1 MTSFERYGI
10 IKKVRKSSNDYR
22 RKEETELSII
32 YEHWKYIVKHIWFVL
47 PFALIPSLFLALTI
61 DYAGIAEFFGG
72 LFTGKP
78 VTDFSDIYSVWSL
91 IDFDSALKIIYGVC
105 AILTT
110 IVAVELLLAFVEKHM
125 RIGKRTLSG
134 LWEQFFGHVL
144 PVLFTILL
152 AFAAY
157 EIWALVLSAMLY
169 AVAAIESAVAVALL
183 SFLVIMI
190 FLAVMVYVISIFY
203 LWLPCMLMTGF
214 GPYHALLY
222 SYQLVVGVREKLI
235 LSILM
240 SFVPALLLFL
250 GISFLPTFVA
260 TIFGFIFIVVLF
272 LSFCVR
278 METFYFETDKL
289 DREDLLRS
297 YLEL

>member
-1 MTSFERYGI
+1 M
-10 IKKVRKSSNDYR
+10 
-22 RKEETELSII
+22 SII

-47 PFALIPSLFLALTI
+47 RFAICSVAFLGADHRLCRDCRFLRRTF
-61 DYAGIAEFFGG
+61 Y
-72 LFTGKP
+72 GKP

-144 PVLFTILL
+144 PVLFTVLL

-157 EIWALVLSAMLY
+157 ELWALILSAMLY
-169 AVAAIESAVAVALL
+169 AVAAIESGVAVALL
-183 SFLVIMI
+183 SFLVIFI
-190 FLAVMVYVISIFY
+190 FLAVMVYVVSIFY

-214 GPYHALLY
+214 RAV
-222 SYQLVVGVREKLI
+222 SC
-235 LSILM
+235 
-240 SFVPALLLFL
+240 A
-250 GISFLPTFVA
+250 A
-260 TIFGFIFIVVLF
+260 LF
-272 LSFCVR
+272 LSVGSRRAGKAHLISSDVVCACAAAFSRNFVFADVRRNDFRICVYR
-278 METFYFETDKL
+278 RTLPE
-289 DREDLLRS
+289 LLRQNGDV
-297 YLEL
+297 LFRDG